1 VFAPVLLSSIARS
14 GSAQEQ
20 YAVSSRPLYET
31 GENGKLKQRS
41 GQQFFSLS
49 VFIIQLLQ
57 LFQSLEPLLCFR
69 ELACSAASAVVLA
82 LGDQSSKHER

>member
-41 GQQFFSLS
+41 AQQVFFAFSFHNS
-49 VFIIQLLQ
+49 AFAAISESGAIA
-57 LFQSLEPLLCFR
+57 LFSRTRLFGC
-69 ELACSAASAVVLA
+69 
-82 LGDQSSKHER
+82 LGGRIGFGNQSSKHER